1 MYLKTKSRHFQI
13 VVGGEF
19 HVFENL
25 RKKSYFLYLNL
36 SNTHTSHPGVGP
48 LTKYLC
54 DIDSELT
61 ITAQL
66 LLPGTCAH
74 MHVCAQ
80 SLLYRSSWQVQAS
93 CQDHLCCDQP
103 EYSQ

>member
-1 MYLKTKSRHFQI
+1 MF
-13 VVGGEF
+13 
-19 HVFENL
+19 L
-25 RKKSYFLYLNL
+25 RTLERKVILVYSNL
-36 SNTHTSHPGVGP
+36 SNTHTSHPRVGP
-48 LTKYLC
+48 LTMYLR

-66 LLPGTCAH
+66 LLPGMCAH

-80 SLLYRSSWQVQAS
+80 SLLHRSSWQVQAS

-103 EYSQ
+103 ECSQ